1 MALYSASAP
10 RAADVQPRRP
20 VRPALDRGSSSKQS
34 SSNNSKEQPYDFLLP
49 ENVCDAEGNRPN
61 DPNYDRRTLYIPN
74 RAWKDFTPFERQ
86 FWEIKKDHYDQV
98 IFFQKGKFYEL
109 YEDDALIGHQ
119 QFGLKIT
126 DRVKMKMAGVP
137 EASFDMFANKF
148 LALGYKVGRVDQLE
162 TATGKDMRTKGK
174 GGKAADIVVRELV
187 QVMTAGTITDANNLS
202 DDMATY
208 CVAIKE
214 RLADEAFEGEDGIT
228 GGGDGESMSARPTF
242 GVCVVDAATAQFSM
256 LHFQDDVSR
265 AGLETLIRSLRI
277 KELLHEKAGLSKRT
291 LRMLRNS
298 LPSSC
303 QITLLKP
310 DTEFLDA
317 QTTLRKLNTL
327 FNPDLARLSPAPS
340 LDEVDEADPQLLPG
354 AIASMLDK
362 EEAIS
367 ALGGLLFYL
376 GQLQL
381 DRDLS
386 ASRNF
391 ALLTNP
397 LQLRDS
403 MIMDAQ
409 TLGHLNVFQ
418 NEQGDSQGTLLELL
432 NRAVTPFGKRLF
444 KMWLRSPLNDVATIR
459 ARQEAVDD
467 FLGDSSFRE
476 SFDELARKLPDIER
490 ITSRINANKCRPK
503 DFTKVLDSLS
513 VLDGKIQVLADLA
526 SDFRSTVINDV
537 LGTIPL
543 VSEKAR
549 SLQSMFDQAAD
560 GSFLPR
566 QGKDDDYEEANDHL
580 ISTEGE
586 LNDALAE
593 AARQVSLKP
602 SQVKFKHIGT
612 NEIYQIEVPAKT
624 KVPNDW
630 NLMSQAQ
637 GVRRFYPPTIRQ
649 LVKQLKE
656 ARETRLAAI
665 KAFNQKLFGQYQKV
679 ADVFLAAAAGIAD
692 VDCLLSL
699 AKASQAMGEPTCRP
713 EIIDDDREAAIV
725 DFEGLRHPCMAVA
738 TSAEF
743 IANDV
748 SLGCEKDE
756 ELSRIKASAP
766 RVTILTG
773 GNMAGKS
780 TMARTTATGVILAQM
795 GCRVPATKARLSP
808 IDRIA
813 TRMGANDQIFQ
824 NNSTFMV
831 EMLEAAKI
839 IKECTPRSLVIMDE
853 LGRGTSTFD
862 GQAIAYAVLHH
873 LVMRMRCLG
882 FFLTHYTSLA
892 HDFEGH
898 VGVINKHMQ
907 VIVDDQRKEVIFT

>member
-1 MALYSASAP
+1 MDEEEASPVKRPKAKPKAANEAQSSKMALYSASAP

-20 VRPALDRGSSSKQS
+20 VRPAIDRASSSKQS

-61 DPNYDRRTLYIPN
+61 DPNYDRRTLYVPN

-214 RLADEAFEGEDGIT
+214 KVADEAFEGEDGIT

-256 LHFQDDVSR
+256 SHFQDDVSR

-476 SFDELARKLPDIER
+476 SF
-490 ITSRINANKCRPK
+490 
-503 DFTKVLDSLS
+503 
-513 VLDGKIQVLADLA
+513 
-526 SDFRSTVINDV
+526 ST
-537 LGTIPL
+537 
-543 VSEKAR
+543 
-549 SLQSMFDQAAD
+549 
-560 GSFLPR
+560 
-566 QGKDDDYEEANDHL
+566 
-580 ISTEGE
+580 
-586 LNDALAE
+586 
-593 AARQVSLKP
+593 
-602 SQVKFKHIGT
+602 
-612 NEIYQIEVPAKT
+612 
-624 KVPNDW
+624 
-630 NLMSQAQ
+630 
-637 GVRRFYPPTIRQ
+637 
-649 LVKQLKE
+649 
-656 ARETRLAAI
+656 
-665 KAFNQKLFGQYQKV
+665 
-679 ADVFLAAAAGIAD
+679 
-692 VDCLLSL
+692 
-699 AKASQAMGEPTCRP
+699 
-713 EIIDDDREAAIV
+713 
-725 DFEGLRHPCMAVA
+725 LR
-738 TSAEF
+738 
-743 IANDV
+743 
-748 SLGCEKDE
+748 
-756 ELSRIKASAP
+756 
-766 RVTILTG
+766 
-773 GNMAGKS
+773 
-780 TMARTTATGVILAQM
+780 
-795 GCRVPATKARLSP
+795 
-808 IDRIA
+808 
-813 TRMGANDQIFQ
+813 
-824 NNSTFMV
+824 
-831 EMLEAAKI
+831 
-839 IKECTPRSLVIMDE
+839 
-853 LGRGTSTFD
+853 
-862 GQAIAYAVLHH
+862 
-873 LVMRMRCLG
+873 
-882 FFLTHYTSLA
+882 
-892 HDFEGH
+892 
-898 VGVINKHMQ
+898 
-907 VIVDDQRKEVIFT
+907 